1 MMGTMPSIE
10 LSKLIRANLEVAKGC
25 FAYFDYSQIL
35 PILVMEY
42 LVNYLEWMRIW
53 FDSTE

>member
-10 LSKLIRANLEVAKGC
+10 LSKLIRANLEVAKEW

-42 LVNYLEWMRIW
+42 LVNYLEWMRFW

>member
-1 MMGTMPSIE
+1 MGTMPSIE
-10 LSKLIRANLEVAKGC
+10 LSKLIRANLEVAKEW

-42 LVNYLEWMRIW
+42 LVNYLEWMRFW